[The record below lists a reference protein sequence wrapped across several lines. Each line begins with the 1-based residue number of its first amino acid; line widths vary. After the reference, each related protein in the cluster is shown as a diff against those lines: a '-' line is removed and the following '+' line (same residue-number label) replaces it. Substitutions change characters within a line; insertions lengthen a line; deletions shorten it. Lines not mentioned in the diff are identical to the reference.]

1 MSRLFLSRDIEDGNG
16 RAGPYTDGL
25 SAVPSFAATRSGAVT
40 TRADAK
46 SSAKVANRFLY
57 YEFCHNGMVNGL
69 LPQRYASGWG
79 QALRFDSNTT
89 AHRTEWKAIAV
100 NSNWSNVLL
109 YNLTDDPS
117 ESVPLAGT
125 PIGGGPDGSQGWQ
138 ALREAK
144 RADPAAIS
152 RALTF
157 ALGLFQSGEEPGD
170 RCRPP
175 PLSEPSFSAA
185 VVTGIPPRVAPCSRG
200 DTEEETTS
208 ARPPTPPI
216 SSLTL
221 APNALF
227 AAQRLLVLRAGGG
240 RRARGEPLLEEQQER
255 HRPLLRLLL
264 LAGRVRLPVQALRPG
279 PIPRAAATT
288 GGPARRCQG
297 HCGGECQAPAP
308 APPHSTAQRPPPPPP
323 PPRKNALGARVRA

>member
-216 SSLTL
+216 SSLTQRPFCGPTPFVF
-221 APNALF
+221 ARGGGVAEHVENPYWKSSKNATDRCCASCF
-227 AAQRLLVLRAGGG
+227 SPGGCAYPCKRFGPDPSPVPPPPPVGPPVAAKDIVGVSAKHQHQHRHTQRLNA
-240 RRARGEPLLEEQQER
+240 
-255 HRPLLRLLL
+255 
-264 LAGRVRLPVQALRPG
+264 
-279 PIPRAAATT
+279 
-288 GGPARRCQG
+288 
-297 HCGGECQAPAP
+297 
-308 APPHSTAQRPPPPPP
+308 PPPP
-323 PPRKNALGARVRA
+323 PPRAKMRWARG